1 MPAEKPRVAF
11 VYAPFGACRSPAL
24 GISLLKSALARQGI
38 PCDIHYLNLM
48 LADKLGMRP
57 YELIADSLRPAALL
71 GEWLFAP
78 SLFGENGQ
86 ADSEYVER
94 VLWGGYRGTF
104 TPAVVRELLRIREGL
119 PAFVDACVE
128 RVEWSRYDW
137 IGFSSSFHQH
147 CASLALARRI
157 KARHPDVR
165 IAFGGSNCSG
175 AMGAVLCRLFPF
187 VDYVCTGYG
196 DVAFPRLVE
205 AVANGDALPSIP
217 GILSRNGDG
226 RNAAPHETAQVDDL
240 NGLPYPDFS
249 DYLKQIETVQRPPD
263 FDVWIPMESSR
274 GCWWG
279 EKRQCTFC
287 GLNTTELAF
296 RCKSPARLL
305 DELRTLCANY
315 GDKIVFVDCILAQ
328 SYFQTVLPELAGRPG
343 PSLTWEVK
351 ATLTRGQVLL
361 LAKAGVK
368 WIQPGIESLSDPI
381 LRMTRKGT
389 TLTHNIQVLKWA
401 KQFGIEVI
409 WNLLWGFPGEDP
421 AEYEAM
427 QRLMPLLRHLDAPH
441 SYGHIRIDRF
451 SAYWTSPVS
460 YGITKLRP
468 ARAYRTIY
476 HALSEEDLNEL
487 SYYFDA
493 EYADVS
499 PLYAGGM
506 EQAVKA
512 WQGCTGAALDVYA
525 SQGSIRIV
533 DTRGDGA
540 ACEHRFDGLAAEL
553 YRLCDAAQTV
563 RALMEAPG
571 VCARAGEM
579 QVVALLDHF
588 VERGLMIRAG
598 KQYLSLAV
606 VREYGHPEQGEP

>member
-1 MPAEKPRVAF
+1 MPAEKPRVAL

-24 GISLLKSALARQGI
+24 GISLLKSALARRGI
-38 PCDIHYLNLM
+38 PCELHYLNLL
-48 LADKLGMRP
+48 LANQLGMRP

-78 SLFGENGQ
+78 SLFGENTG
-86 ADSEYVER
+86 ADRAYVEQ
-94 VLWGGYRGTF
+94 VLWGGYRDTF

-128 RVEWSRYDW
+128 RVDWSRYDW

-157 KARHPDVR
+157 KARYPVVR
-165 IAFGGSNCSG
+165 IVFGGSNCAG

-187 VDYVCTGYG
+187 VDHVCTGYG
-196 DVAFPRLVE
+196 EVAFPSLVE
-205 AVANGDALPSIP
+205 AAANGDASPSIP
-217 GILSRNGDG
+217 GIVSRDG
-226 RNAAPHETAQVDDL
+226 EGGYAAPHETARVDDL
-240 NGLPYPDFS
+240 NALPYPDYS
-249 DYLKQIETVQRPPD
+249 DYLEQIERVQRPPE
-263 FDVWIPMESSR
+263 FDVWIPMEASR

-296 RCKSPARLL
+296 RSKSPGRFL
-305 DELRTLCANY
+305 DELRTLCENY
-315 GDKIVFVDCILAQ
+315 GDKITLVDSILAQ
-328 SYFQTVLPELAGRPG
+328 PYFRTVLPELARGPG

-351 ATLTRGQVLL
+351 ATLTREQILL
-361 LAKAGVK
+361 LAQARVK

-381 LRMTRKGT
+381 LRLMRKGT

-427 QRLMPLLRHLDAPH
+427 QRLIPQLLHLDAPN
-441 SYGHIRIDRF
+441 GHGHVRIDRF
-451 SAYWTSPVS
+451 SAYWISPAS
-460 YGITKLRP
+460 HGITKLRP
-468 ARAYRTIY
+468 AGAYRTIY
-476 HALSEEDLNEL
+476 HALSEEEL
-487 SYYFDA
+487 HELAYFFDA

-512 WQGCTGAALDVYA
+512 WQARSGAALDLYL
-525 SQGSIRIV
+525 SPGSIRIV
-533 DTRGDGA
+533 DTRRDGA
-540 ACEHRFDGLAAEL
+540 ALEHRFEGLAAEL
-553 YRLCDAAQTV
+553 YLLCDAAQTV
-563 RALMEAPG
+563 RALMETPG
-571 VCARAGEM
+571 VSVRAGEE

-588 VERGLMIRAG
+588 VEQGLMIRAA
-598 KQYLSLAV
+598 KRYLSLAIL
-606 VREYGHPEQGEP
+606 REHRHSDQGEP